1 MFVVGFLHFSLLEA
15 SPLALHLIGT
25 QNSRGLQGMYILTH
39 GVHTAQRQ
47 DEKLSAVQQEPL
59 QLDFTFQR
67 GSRLCKHFWGDY
79 ERRSC
84 QDSNRALSS
93 SRLNSRTQKGLGK
106 AKPWLAA
113 VLLPAENDFH
123 PERKPRAPG
132 WEVR

>member
-59 QLDFTFQR
+59 QLDFTFSVAR
-67 GSRLCKHFWGDY
+67 GYANTFGGIMKDDPARIPTGLCLL
-79 ERRSC
+79 
-84 QDSNRALSS
+84 RA
-93 SRLNSRTQKGLGK
+93 
-106 AKPWLAA
+106 
-113 VLLPAENDFH
+113 
-123 PERKPRAPG
+123 
-132 WEVR
+132 